1 MDGLRLAIMAI
12 AEGVFVS
19 ANSLL
24 DDAIADVGLD
34 EVRLMPLEAGDL
46 PPPFE
51 NYDLSRESDLDN
63 RTMAR
68 FGFPGS
74 SEERFREAGRIGGYM
89 REMLSAVPSFGSDGA
104 DFMLSTVA
112 HLFHT
117 PEDVLGWM
125 HDVFL
130 RDFEANVG
138 VEIGS
143 GQRLVGARRLEPE
156 GFYDES
162 VGLRALHEDGDRLV
176 SVTIVDFRVGRI
188 LGVAFVGTLGEH
200 TRLERAQR
208 LGYALERRI
217 VSVALGER

>member
-1 MDGLRLAIMAI
+1 MYNGRVAVGDKGDSQ
-12 AEGVFVS
+12 GVFVS

-34 EVRLMPLEAGDL
+34 EVRLMPLEAGEL

-143 GQRLVGARRLEPE
+143 GQRLVAARRLQPR
-156 GFYDES
+156 GFMTRRS
-162 VGLRALHEDGDRLV
+162 ACGRCMRTGIGWCRLRLWIFGWAAYWAWRLW
-176 SVTIVDFRVGRI
+176 G
-188 LGVAFVGTLGEH
+188 
-200 TRLERAQR
+200 R
-208 LGYALERRI
+208 LGSIRGWSGRSGWGMRWSGGL
-217 VSVALGER
+217 